1 MSSKGMNPP
10 AREIIIKPHKGW
22 TTLNLRELFESRF
35 LLWNLIRRNV
45 KKPYID
51 LSFGVF
57 WTLLRPLLFV
67 FVFFVIKH
75 KSNADMKEGL
85 PYVLFVYSGVILW
98 WYFANATTSAIKS
111 IYKDKNLITK
121 VYYPRLITPIVPVVA
136 GTTDLFIQMAMMPV
150 GVLVYWRFPDWHI
163 LLLPLV
169 LLHVMVLALGLGLI
183 IASLSMESRDFISM
197 MDYILYIAMFLSPV
211 IYSPSILP
219 EKFHHLY
226 YLINPI
232 AAPLE
237 VFRGSLFRG
246 LQIPWLGWGVSFL
259 VSLCFLVIG
268 AYVFKRVEAYLA
280 DYVL

>member
-1 MSSKGMNPP
+1 MKTDYPTQ
-10 AREIIIKPHKGW
+10 EIIIKPHSGW
-22 TTLNLRELFESRF
+22 AALNLQELISARY

-67 FVFFVIKH
+67 FVFFVIKQ

-85 PYVLFVYSGVILW
+85 QYVLFVYSGVILW
-98 WYFANATTSAIKS
+98 WYFANATTSATKS

-136 GTTDLFIQMAMMPV
+136 GTTDLFIQMALLPV
-150 GVLVYWRFPDWHI
+150 GMLVYWRFPDWHI

-169 LLHVMVLALGLGLI
+169 FLHVMILALGLGLI
-183 IASLSMESRDFISM
+183 IASMSLESRDFISM

-219 EKFHHLY
+219 EKFHGLY
-226 YLINPI
+226 YVINPV
-232 AAPLE
+232 AAPLQ
-237 VFRGSLFRG
+237 VFRASLFGG
-246 LQIPWLGWGVSFL
+246 LQIPWNGWGLSFL
-259 VSLCFLVIG
+259 ISVCLLILG
-268 AYVFKRVEAYLA
+268 AFIFKRVEAYLA